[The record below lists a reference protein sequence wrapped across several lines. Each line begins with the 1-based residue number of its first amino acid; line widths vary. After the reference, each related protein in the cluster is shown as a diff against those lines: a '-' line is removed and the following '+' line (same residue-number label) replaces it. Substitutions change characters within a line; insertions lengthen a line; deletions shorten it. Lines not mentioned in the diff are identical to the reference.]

1 MIQRNEKQKAW
12 CSMVDSAEF
21 DTGDSLIF
29 HEPIC
34 ESMAICVLHSALI

>member
-1 MIQRNEKQKAW
+1 MRQREGKKKKKKGKLA
-12 CSMVDSAEF
+12 DS